1 MTRDFQTGHFADLE
15 QFKFDNHLLTLGK
28 SKLIPLLYFNKI
40 WAGDSYFNEFG
51 QDVEPQK
58 TIQTSMFD
66 KKFKNPA
73 WDMAELIFSDS
84 ISGNQELVPS

>member
-1 MTRDFQTGHFADLE
+1 
-15 QFKFDNHLLTLGK
+15 
-28 SKLIPLLYFNKI
+28 
-40 WAGDSYFNEFG
+40 
-51 QDVEPQK
+51 
-58 TIQTSMFD
+58 MFD